1 MGCWQVTVTI
11 CQHIIIILYAI
22 LVSTRNLVTNRPRDN
37 IFAPLPCLREK
48 NGKRSSC
55 PFLQNMRNSSET
67 NFRKQR
73 KYFLGLCVSQ
83 SIEYRRIQDG
93 FERRATTHSSAGY
106 IICLGWC
113 LAFLTLFWPIQLE
126 EWKLRKLGWNTSN
139 SLRSK
144 RFCAVREQRMTRLCS
159 LLDGNA
165 CYAGYT
171 SNCTVTTYLR
181 SGWQQRCLVE
191 LKCSLEFPLGTVLD
205 ILSR

>member
-1 MGCWQVTVTI
+1 MQSSHEQTTPQYFPAV
-11 CQHIIIILYAI
+11 AMP
-22 LVSTRNLVTNRPRDN
+22 SRKK
-37 IFAPLPCLREK
+37 RE
-48 NGKRSSC
+48 GSSY
-55 PFLQNMRNSSET
+55 PFFQKMHNHSKT

-73 KYFLGLCVSQ
+73 RYSSDYASRSPS
-83 SIEYRRIQDG
+83 SIRRVQDG
-93 FERRATTHSSAGY
+93 FERRATTHSLAGY

-144 RFCAVREQRMTRLCS
+144 RFCAVREQRMTSLCS